1 MIHSGS
7 GREDTPE
14 NIHWPSAIDEKSFDV
29 EKMENIFSSCC
40 TQKKVSRHLWM
51 DQPMEVVRTLPYDI
65 DGIKVHNVKTDS
77 RPQLLE
83 AIMKQDS
90 GTDWAVYN

>member
-1 MIHSGS
+1 
-7 GREDTPE
+7 
-14 NIHWPSAIDEKSFDV
+14 
-29 EKMENIFSSCC
+29 
-40 TQKKVSRHLWM
+40 
-51 DQPMEVVRTLPYDI
+51 MEVVRTLPYDI

-90 GTDWAVYN
+90 CTGWADYN